1 MRFKMK
7 NNILKLFFLTGFTLL
22 FSMSVTY
29 AASEKLSG
37 KAPNFTLKSR
47 SGKNI
52 KLSELRGQVV
62 MLNFWAS
69 WCGPCR
75 KEMPILE
82 QIHKK
87 YKRLGFTLLGVNVEE
102 NTRDAINYLKDVKVT
117 FPILFDNRQKTSKLY
132 NVSAMPTTV
141 IIDRNGNK
149 RFIHKGYKPGY
160 ENEYKK
166 QIKKLVRE

>member
-1 MRFKMK
+1 M
-7 NNILKLFFLTGFTLL
+7 LFVAFTFIFLMTT
-22 FSMSVTY
+22 SY

-52 KLSELRGQVV
+52 KLSELRGEVV

-75 KEMPILE
+75 KEMPLLE
-82 QIHKK
+82 KIHKK

-102 NTRDAINYLKDVKVT
+102 NSSAAKNYLKDVKVS
-117 FPILFDNRQKTSKLY
+117 FPILFDTTNKTSKLY
-132 NVSAMPTTV
+132 DVSAMPTT
-141 IIDRNGNK
+141 ILIDRNGSK

-160 ENEYKK
+160 ENDYKK
-166 QIKKLVRE
+166 QIKKLLRE